1 MRSAPPRVDE
11 LRQVARQRFGI
22 ARLHREQERTI
33 GAVLSGRDVLL
44 VLPTGGGKSL
54 CYQLPSLL
62 LPRPTVVVSPLLA
75 LLEDQFLKLQ
85 QLGVPTVRLDST
97 VGVADRRAAL
107 ARIAAGGSILVLTT
121 PETLSGDELGALLAK
136 SPPGLVAVDE
146 AHCISE
152 WGHDFRPAYLAL
164 GQRLAGLR
172 AGQILALTATA
183 TPPVRDDIVRYL
195 GLREP
200 EIIVASPHRHN
211 LMFSVRDLRGDEKL
225 RHLAK
230 LARRLPR
237 PGIVYC
243 STTKMVDDVWLGL
256 RLIKVPCARY
266 HGKMTDKERSEHQA
280 RFMKK
285 GKRIVMVATSAFG
298 LGIDKPDIRYIVHY
312 QAPASLERYLQE
324 AGRAGRD
331 GHAARCMLL
340 FDESDLQIQEHLL
353 ALSRLSPSLLGRF
366 GRALA
371 AWAGEERDANIE
383 ELALSAGVSQRAA
396 SSLVTTLVEAGICER
411 VENRRVHATGPL
423 DTLVERV
430 EGRRGRFEV
439 LRREDARRMR
449 AVVEYASEPECR
461 SVALRRYNPPNTRRA
476 RCARLPRPPR
486 HRLRFLRPLR
496 SPRSTRRRTIWLRSW
511 VLPGCHRSR
520 RRPRSPGGL
529 RDPCSREARRATA
542 AAGAV
547 DGDAGT
553 GPDPPSR
560 SRPAHRSVGSRV
572 ADRFGG
578 RETGRSPRRPEPGQ
592 HGESGGQNCRHDREA
607 SGQEED
613 GRAEPFGE
621 RVQPLDGDR
630 SGAEPE
636 PASKEPERR
645 GLEHQLRHHLA
656 PGGPH
661 HPPETDLPPALDD
674 CREHRVGDR
683 ERGDHESD
691 EGAAH
696 HDAGEKRER
705 AVDLSGGVRGRQ
717 HGEIGESL
725 PDAFGHRLRVLT
737 LRPEYRGCGRDGEHI
752 RCAGE
757 HEPAEEGLPLDE
769 ETLGD
774 RERHEDE
781 AVRPRQRRLEDAD
794 HAEAL
799 APDGEIA
806 TRLRAEVA
814 SDLAAEHDL
823 VAPGIGNELAAP
835 RARRRRATVQPEGP
849 HVHSEDERGDREGQ
863 RRGRVRDREH
873 DDRRGRGDAGHVVER
888 RQLAW
893 GPGL

>member
-1 MRSAPPRVDE
+1 MEGFETGVDTPTRPAPPRVDE
-11 LRQVARQRFGI
+11 LRQLARQRFGI

-97 VGVADRRAAL
+97 VGAVDRRAAL

-121 PETLSGDELGALLAK
+121 PETLAGDELGALLTK

-172 AGQILALTATA
+172 AGQVLALTATA

-200 EIIVASPHRHN
+200 EIIASSPHRHN
-211 LMFSVRDLRGDEKL
+211 LMFSVRNLQGDEKL

-237 PGIVYC
+237 PGIIYC
-243 STTKMVDDVWLGL
+243 STTKMVEDVWLGL

-331 GHAARCMLL
+331 GHAARCILL

-411 VENRRVHATGPL
+411 VEDRRVHPTVPH
-423 DTLVERV
+423 DELVERV
-430 EGRRGRFEV
+430 GGLRSRFEV

-449 AVVEYASEPECR
+449 AIVEYANEPECR
-461 SVALRRYNPPNTRRA
+461 SRALRRYFGDLDPTPCGRCDLCRA
-476 RCARLPRPPR
+476 QGVGVRPAGRPDR
-486 HRLRFLRPLR
+486 HD
-496 SPRSTRRRTIWLRSW
+496 
-511 VLPGCHRSR
+511 
-520 RRPRSPGGL
+520 RRPR
-529 RDPCSREARRATA
+529 R
-542 AAGAV
+542 
-547 DGDAGT
+547 
-553 GPDPPSR
+553 
-560 SRPAHRSVGSRV
+560 
-572 ADRFGG
+572 
-578 RETGRSPRRPEPGQ
+578 PRRPWQ
-592 HGESGGQNCRHDREA
+592 
-607 SGQEED
+607 
-613 GRAEPFGE
+613 
-621 RVQPLDGDR
+621 
-630 SGAEPE
+630 
-636 PASKEPERR
+636 
-645 GLEHQLRHHLA
+645 A
-656 PGGPH
+656 PGGEAPSAEVMAAQPPPGPRPDGH
-661 HPPETDLPPALDD
+661 ERRRRRRRRGRRGAHPDVPAGAMPAAPPVAPPPKMASPLPPLDP
-674 CREHRVGDR
+674 
-683 ERGDHESD
+683 
-691 EGAAH
+691 AA
-696 HDAGEKRER
+696 D
-705 AVDLSGGVRGRQ
+705 
-717 HGEIGESL
+717 
-725 PDAFGHRLRVLT
+725 
-737 LRPEYRGCGRDGEHI
+737 
-752 RCAGE
+752 
-757 HEPAEEGLPLDE
+757 
-769 ETLGD
+769 
-774 RERHEDE
+774 
-781 AVRPRQRRLEDAD
+781 
-794 HAEAL
+794 
-799 APDGEIA
+799 
-806 TRLRAEVA
+806 
-814 SDLAAEHDL
+814 DLAAEL
-823 VAPGIGNELAAP
+823 GAPGLPPEPQTAP
-835 RARRRRATVQPEGP
+835 VASGPAGGAPHHRRRR
-849 HVHSEDERGDREGQ
+849 RRRR
-863 RRGRVRDREH
+863 RRGH
-873 DDRRGRGDAGHVVER
+873 
-888 RQLAW
+888 
-893 GPGL
+893 GPRPAMAQPPGTP